1 MRLRIVPDIVSNQEL
16 TILSPETTVREATRI
31 MAERG
36 ISAVMISDKS
46 TLIGIF
52 TERDLV
58 RRVVAPGLDPSVTQL
73 RDAMSTRP
81 YTLHP
86 HDTASEAL
94 QRMRANGVRHLPVVD
109 GQNIVGMVSIRD
121 LFAVVLDETTDD
133 LRQRDMLLFDT
144 GYGTG

>member
-1 MRLRIVPDIVSNQEL
+1 MRGRIVPDIVSRQEL
-16 TILSPETTVREATRI
+16 TILSPERTVQEATVI

-36 ISAVMISDKS
+36 ISAVMISEKEA
-46 TLIGIF
+46 LVGIF

-58 RRVVAPGLDPSVTQL
+58 RRVVAPGLDPATTPL

-86 HDTASEAL
+86 NDSASEAL

-109 GQNIVGMVSIRD
+109 GPRIVGMVSIRD
-121 LFAVVLDETTDD
+121 LFAIVLDETADD

>member
-1 MRLRIVPDIVSNQEL
+1 MRHRIVPDIVSHQEL
-16 TILSPETTVREATRI
+16 TILSPNTTVREATQI

-36 ISAVMISDKS
+36 ISAVMISEKEA
-46 TLIGIF
+46 LVGIF

-58 RRVVAPGLDPSVTQL
+58 RRVVAPGLDPATTPL

-86 HDTASEAL
+86 NDSASEAL

-109 GQNIVGMVSIRD
+109 GPRIVGMVSIRD
-121 LFAVVLDETTDD
+121 LFAIVLDETADD